1 MTNVGGS
8 EGPEPPT
15 LLNFAVRN
23 KSQNIC
29 IMELLDRIFKNRIH
43 EEYGDDRK
51 KILPWILVL
60 SGMTVA
66 AGLAASSKETL
77 WSEMVAD
84 LMPYVVG
91 LWLMT
96 SSLWENS
103 RMKKVMIY
111 ILGAGILWISW
122 RMISLSDIF
131 SEMGDWPTDVFMAM
145 NVAFL
150 VAMLV
155 YGFVYRLRDLRSVM
169 KAGTSWT
176 IVCLITDVVYV
187 IAVFLVA
194 VFWLAEIRFMSF
206 LAIVGVYAA
215 LCFRIMTDSVFVFW
229 RRQETLIVESMKVTS
244 VTTAVDESRIDDI
257 YKDLYER
264 VLAYFETEKPYL
276 DGELTINDLVKRLY
290 SNKLYI
296 SRAISQFTGRNFCQ
310 FVNYYRVIHSI
321 DCFRNNPDHK
331 IHELASM
338 SGFNSIVSYN
348 MAFRLFM
355 GENPSE
361 WCRKEKSRL
370 IKKKKLVV
378 ESQK

>member
-1 MTNVGGS
+1 MSAVQN
-8 EGPEPPT
+8 P
-15 LLNFAVRN
+15 LNRRHCLILPFVTKVR
-23 KSQNIC
+23 IC
-29 IMELLDRIFKNRIH
+29 IMELLDRIFRNRIH

-66 AGLAASSKETL
+66 AGLAASSKETV

-84 LMPYVVG
+84 LMPYVIG

-111 ILGAGILWISW
+111 ILGVGILWISW

-145 NVAFL
+145 NVVFL

-176 IVCLITDVVYV
+176 IVCLITDVIYV

-194 VFWLAEIRFMSF
+194 AFWLVEIRFMSF
-206 LAIVGVYAA
+206 LAVVGVYAA

-321 DCFRNNPDHK
+321 ECFRNNPDHK

>member
-1 MTNVGGS
+1 MTNVGGL
-8 EGPEPPT
+8 EGSEPPT
-15 LLNFAVRN
+15 LFNFAVRN

-29 IMELLDRIFKNRIH
+29 IMELLDLIFKKRIH
-43 EEYGDDRK
+43 EDYGDDRK
-51 KILPWILVL
+51 KILPWILAL

-66 AGLAASSKETL
+66 AGMVASSKETV
-77 WSEMVAD
+77 WTEAVVD

-96 SSLWENS
+96 SSLWENY

-111 ILGAGILWISW
+111 IMAAGMLWISW
-122 RMISLSDIF
+122 RLVSLSDFF
-131 SEMGDWPTDVFMAM
+131 SEMGDWPSDVFMAM
-145 NVAFL
+145 NVVFL
-150 VAMLV
+150 VSMLF

-169 KAGTSWT
+169 KVGTSWA
-176 IVCLITDVVYV
+176 IVCLIADMVYV
-187 IAVFLVA
+187 IAVLLVA
-194 VFWLAEIRFMSF
+194 ALWLLDIRFMS
-206 LAIVGVYAA
+206 LLSAAGVYAA

-264 VLAYFETEKPYL
+264 VLAYFEAEKPYL

-321 DCFRNNPDHK
+321 ECFRNNPDHK

-361 WCRKEKSRL
+361 WCRKEKSRM
-370 IKKKKLVV
+370 IKKKK
-378 ESQK
+378 

>member
-321 DCFRNNPDHK
+321 ECFRNNPDHK

>member
-1 MTNVGGS
+1 
-8 EGPEPPT
+8 
-15 LLNFAVRN
+15 
-23 KSQNIC
+23 
-29 IMELLDRIFKNRIH
+29 MELLDRIFRNRIH

-66 AGLAASSKETL
+66 AGLAASSKETV

-145 NVAFL
+145 NVVFL

-194 VFWLAEIRFMSF
+194 AFWLVEIRFMSF
-206 LAIVGVYAA
+206 LAVVGVYAT

-321 DCFRNNPDHK
+321 ECFRNNPDHK

>member
-145 NVAFL
+145 NVVFL

-321 DCFRNNPDHK
+321 ECFRNNPDHK

>member
-1 MTNVGGS
+1 MSAVQN
-8 EGPEPPT
+8 P
-15 LLNFAVRN
+15 LNRRHCLILPFVTKVR
-23 KSQNIC
+23 IC
-29 IMELLDRIFKNRIH
+29 IMELLDRIFRNRIH

-66 AGLAASSKETL
+66 AGLAASSKETV

-84 LMPYVVG
+84 LMPYVIG

-145 NVAFL
+145 NVVFL

-176 IVCLITDVVYV
+176 IVCLITDVIYV

-194 VFWLAEIRFMSF
+194 AFWLVEIRFMSF
-206 LAIVGVYAA
+206 LAVVGVYAA

-321 DCFRNNPDHK
+321 ECFRNNPDHK

>member
-1 MTNVGGS
+1 MTNVGGPEPS
-8 EGPEPPT
+8 EPPT

-29 IMELLDRIFKNRIH
+29 IMELLDRIFRNRIH

-66 AGLAASSKETL
+66 AGLAASSKETV

-111 ILGAGILWISW
+111 ILSAGILWISW

-145 NVAFL
+145 NVVFL

-206 LAIVGVYAA
+206 LAVVGVYAA

-321 DCFRNNPDHK
+321 ECFRNNPDHK

>member
-1 MTNVGGS
+1 MTNVGGPEPS
-8 EGPEPPT
+8 EPPT

-66 AGLAASSKETL
+66 AGLAASSKETV

-131 SEMGDWPTDVFMAM
+131 SEMGDWPTDVFIAM

-321 DCFRNNPDHK
+321 ECFRNNPDHK

>member
-1 MTNVGGS
+1 MSAVQN
-8 EGPEPPT
+8 P
-15 LLNFAVRN
+15 LNRRHCLILPFVTKVR
-23 KSQNIC
+23 IC
-29 IMELLDRIFKNRIH
+29 IMELLDRIFRNRIH

-66 AGLAASSKETL
+66 AGLAASSKETV

-111 ILGAGILWISW
+111 ILGVGILWISW

-145 NVAFL
+145 NVVFL

-206 LAIVGVYAA
+206 LAVVGVYAA

-321 DCFRNNPDHK
+321 ECFRNNPDHK

>member
-1 MTNVGGS
+1 MSAVQN
-8 EGPEPPT
+8 P
-15 LLNFAVRN
+15 LNRRHCLILPFVTKVR
-23 KSQNIC
+23 IC
-29 IMELLDRIFKNRIH
+29 IMELLDRIFRNRIH

-66 AGLAASSKETL
+66 AGLAASSKETV

-145 NVAFL
+145 NVVFL

-169 KAGTSWT
+169 KAGTTWT

-194 VFWLAEIRFMSF
+194 AFWLVEIRFMSF
-206 LAIVGVYAA
+206 LAVVGVYAA

-229 RRQETLIVESMKVTS
+229 GRQETLIVESMKVTS

-321 DCFRNNPDHK
+321 ECFRNNPDHK

>member
-1 MTNVGGS
+1 MSAVQN
-8 EGPEPPT
+8 P
-15 LLNFAVRN
+15 LNRRHCLILPFVTKVR
-23 KSQNIC
+23 IC
-29 IMELLDRIFKNRIH
+29 IMELLDRIFRNRIH

-66 AGLAASSKETL
+66 AGLAASSKETV

-145 NVAFL
+145 NVVFL

-206 LAIVGVYAA
+206 LAVVGVYAA

-321 DCFRNNPDHK
+321 ECFRNNPDHK

>member
-264 VLAYFETEKPYL
+264 VLAYFESEKPYL

-321 DCFRNNPDHK
+321 ECFRNNPDHK

>member
-1 MTNVGGS
+1 MTNVGGPEPS
-8 EGPEPPT
+8 EPPT

-321 DCFRNNPDHK
+321 ECFRNNPDHK

>member
-1 MTNVGGS
+1 MSAVQN
-8 EGPEPPT
+8 P
-15 LLNFAVRN
+15 LNRRHCLILPFVTKVR
-23 KSQNIC
+23 IC
-29 IMELLDRIFKNRIH
+29 IMELLDRIFRNRIH

-66 AGLAASSKETL
+66 AGLAASSKETV

-145 NVAFL
+145 NVVFL

-194 VFWLAEIRFMSF
+194 AFWLVEIRFMSF
-206 LAIVGVYAA
+206 LAVVGVYAA

-321 DCFRNNPDHK
+321 ECFRNNPDHK

>member
-1 MTNVGGS
+1 
-8 EGPEPPT
+8 
-15 LLNFAVRN
+15 
-23 KSQNIC
+23 
-29 IMELLDRIFKNRIH
+29 MELLDRIFRNRIH

-66 AGLAASSKETL
+66 AGLAASSKETV

-131 SEMGDWPTDVFMAM
+131 SEMGGWPTGVFMAM
-145 NVAFL
+145 NVVFL

-206 LAIVGVYAA
+206 LAVVGVYAA

-321 DCFRNNPDHK
+321 ECFRNNPDHK

>member
-1 MTNVGGS
+1 MSAVQD
-8 EGPEPPT
+8 P
-15 LLNFAVRN
+15 LNRRHCLILPFVTKVR
-23 KSQNIC
+23 IC
-29 IMELLDRIFKNRIH
+29 IMELLDRIFRNRIH

-66 AGLAASSKETL
+66 AGLAASSKETV

-145 NVAFL
+145 NVVFL

-206 LAIVGVYAA
+206 LAVVGVYAA

-321 DCFRNNPDHK
+321 ECFRNNPDHK